1 MHVGARLAS
10 RRWPA
15 RRYAAVA
22 DALAERGWRVV
33 LTGSAAEREIVDEAV
48 RAMRHR
54 AADLSGHTTLWTLG
68 ALIAGARLL
77 VCNDTG
83 VSHLAAATGTP
94 SVVVACGSDVAR
106 WAPLDARRHAVL
118 WRDVA
123 CRPCAH
129 EACPTA
135 HECAMGVTVDEV
147 VAAALQALARA
158 PAQEPRHVAA

>member
-1 MHVGARLAS
+1 VHVGAQLAS

-15 RRYAAVA
+15 RRHAAVG
-22 DALAERGWRVV
+22 DALAARGWRVV
-33 LTGSAAEREIVDEAV
+33 FTGSAAERALVDEAV
-48 RAMRHR
+48 RAMRHP
-54 AADLSGHTTLWTLG
+54 AVDLTGRTTLWTLG
-68 ALIAGARLL
+68 ALIASARLL

-83 VSHLAAATGTP
+83 VSHVAAATRTP

-118 WRDVA
+118 WRDA
-123 CRPCAH
+123 PCRPCAQP
-129 EACPTA
+129 ACPTA
-135 HECAMGVTVDEV
+135 HECATGVTVDEV